1 MLLLKELKLNNF
13 LSHEDTQI
21 TFKENE
27 KLLLD
32 GKSGSGKSSITEA
45 ILWVLYGEGR
55 SENRSLI
62 RRGAKMATT
71 SLKLTD
77 GKRETFITRSVSST
91 GKNTL
96 AITQNT
102 GSKGQFLPIERT
114 GLKDT
119 QDWIEKEFL
128 KASYELFTNSVAY
141 PQENENSFVKANAS
155 RRKDLLLEIVRAGN
169 FDELYDKT
177 RAAINANEL
186 ESTSALS
193 KIESLET
200 TIKNSEEIANK
211 YDFYKKEVEDASL
224 KIEGLVIIEKDL
236 EKKINSVT
244 DIMRQIEDKIMTRQA
259 LFSNLSSI
267 QNQLGEDAREI
278 EAHEKIDITSAKK
291 DVEQLE
297 VLSTEIEE
305 IEKELITNAQAQQY
319 INKHLSN
326 KPNVFDYNSD
336 IETINKRLIPLI
348 KDTNKCPAGD
358 KCPFIIPIKGQ
369 IDFLTEQITEKT
381 EKEAREKLA
390 LEKWEKEYVA
400 LVPVKDTTDLYNKLG
415 GLKDKARILSISK
428 EIVTRCEAFEATYEN
443 IKNRRIKLTNDLKE
457 ASGQIEVVDKTIAEL
472 KETLVKI
479 DSNQINTELSRI
491 RISLQQAQQNK
502 DMAASGLTLAIN
514 AQETIKDASTGLVE
528 LRKAVSKSFE
538 DKESLELLKEAFS
551 PRGVKAVIID
561 YLVPQLEDRI
571 NNVLSQMSDFRIR
584 LDTQK
589 ATADEEG
596 VKEGL
601 FITVLNDRK
610 EELSFSNY
618 SGGEKVK
625 ITIAI
630 SEALASLMSQIGF
643 RIMDENIISL
653 DRESTE
659 GFVTVLAKLQEKF
672 PQLLVISHL
681 QEVKDMFEKQI
692 MITKINGISKI
703 V

>member
-186 ESTSALS
+186 ESTSTLS

>member
-1 MLLLKELKLNNF
+1 MILLKELKLNNF

-114 GLKDT
+114 GLKDA

-297 VLSTEIEE
+297 MLFTEIEE
-305 IEKELITNAQAQQY
+305 IEKELIANAQAQQY

-390 LEKWEKEYVA
+390 LEKWEKEYAA
-400 LVPVKDTTDLYNKLG
+400 LVPVKDTTVLYNKLG
-415 GLKDKARILSISK
+415 RLKDKARILSISK
-428 EIVTRCEAFEATYEN
+428 EIVTRYEAFGTTYEN

-502 DMAASGLTLAIN
+502 DMASSGLTLAIN
-514 AQETIKDASTGLVE
+514 AQGTIKDASTGLVE
-528 LRKAVSKSFE
+528 LRKAVSKSLE

-551 PRGVKAVIID
+551 PRGVRAVIID

-571 NNVLSQMSDFRIR
+571 NSVLSQMSDFRIR